1 MTNKLFKDHSQSLNQ
16 IIRAL
21 LDIRIVL
28 KPRIEMRKAE
38 YQDAEHLME
47 VGKFL
52 TVSYIKIYYLLFTF
66 IFKLEE
72 VQQLYE
78 KTMSLLYG
86 FIIHDVYD
94 AESAFQFMSALITL
108 CCFVIGAQRRQV
120 INSFT
125 IDVS

>member
-1 MTNKLFKDHSQSLNQ
+1 
-16 IIRAL
+16 
-21 LDIRIVL
+21 
-28 KPRIEMRKAE
+28 MRKAE

-52 TVSYIKIYYLLFTF
+52 TVNYNFFYFFLFF
-66 IFKLEE
+66 FKLEE

-86 FIIHDVYD
+86 FIIHDIYD
-94 AESAFQFMSALITL
+94 TESAFHFMNALITL

-125 IDVS
+125 IDVSYIF